1 MVFGY
6 FGQIFY
12 VALLFTNAIAVLSE
26 DRFLA
31 KIGWSTRTTQQANAG
46 FGHASNPNIYDQS
59 FGGGNEG
66 ASIKSKLI
74 NLISATRTLM
84 RMPLIV
90 ANIAVIIYELLLG

>member
-1 MVFGY
+1 MGDRT
-6 FGQIFY
+6 I
-12 VALLFTNAIAVLSE
+12 ALLCLGSLFSISPSPLQYSLTNLIV
-26 DRFLA
+26 
-31 KIGWSTRTTQQANAG
+31 GWSTRTAQQANAG

-84 RMPLIV
+84 RSELDSISHRLRG
-90 ANIAVIIYELLLG
+90 IY